1 MDAPPPAPEPATLIA
16 PDATP
21 APSPALDQ
29 VAEPQHRVVRERRPV
44 PWGRVG
50 LALAVLMIVVLVAAL
65 AVNAPGRYLIST
77 VLAYVTDGI
86 SVVALVLG
94 IVGIAADR
102 ARGAGIAAVVIAV
115 LGNPLVLL
123 YGLGALT

>member
-1 MDAPPPAPEPATLIA
+1 
-16 PDATP
+16 
-21 APSPALDQ
+21 
-29 VAEPQHRVVRERRPV
+29 V

-50 LALAVLMIVVLVAAL
+50 LVLYVLMIAVLVAAL

-77 VLAYVTDGI
+77 VLAYVADAI
-86 SVVALVLG
+86 SVAALVLG
-94 IVGIAADR
+94 IVGIAANSG
-102 ARGAGIAAVVIAV
+102 RGAGIAAVVIAV